1 VLDPLPELKAP
12 KALEAPEGAG
22 GGANALLFGKPP
34 PVANA
39 LVVVPNALLKA
50 GLAAVA
56 GYGFVKALKGLG
68 ASVEPAP
75 IENGDGFSEL
85 SGFLN
90 AIVKAFGA
98 EFPPEMNGLEPGF

>member
-1 VLDPLPELKAP
+1 MLDPPPELKAP

-50 GLAAVA
+50 GLAAAA

-68 ASVEPAP
+68 ASVEAP
-75 IENGDGFSEL
+75 IENGEGFSEL

-98 EFPPEMNGLEPGF
+98 ELPPEMNGLEPGF